1 LTSASFLDANVPI
14 YAAGGSHPLKS
25 PCLEVLR
32 LAAERPHAFVTDAE
46 VLQELLHRYV
56 AIKRWQQGR
65 EVLKRFTELMLGR
78 IEPVAEQD
86 VTMAAG
92 MVDAGHAARNLSARD
107 LLHAAIMK
115 RLGVTRMVSADSG
128 FDGLPGIQR
137 LDPSKLPRW
146 RPLIARR
153 R

>member
-1 LTSASFLDANVPI
+1 LTSATFLDANVPI
-14 YAAGGSHPLKS
+14 YAAGAPHPLKS

-32 LAAERPHAFVTDAE
+32 LAVEHPSAFVTDAE

-78 IEPVAEQD
+78 IEPVAEED
-86 VTMAAG
+86 VTLAAG
-92 MVDAGHAARNLSARD
+92 MVDAGHAARDLSARD

-128 FDGLPGIQR
+128 LDGLPGIQR
-137 LDPSKLPRW
+137 LDPTKVARW
-146 RPLIARR
+146 RPLLAGKR
-153 R
+153 